1 MKKWLSKNGQ
11 TILRVAGSVLAIGLL
26 GYLLY
31 KQGWSEIVEAAKQVE
46 AWRFILSATIA
57 LVSRI
62 FIVLRWFIL
71 LRSGGIRIPFKNTLS
86 LTFTGLFASNFLP
99 TTIGGDVVR
108 LAGVMQMGFNRAIS
122 LASLVADRLVGVAGM
137 LLVLPL
143 GLVPFMRWASAGTV
157 QAISLGMLWVR
168 FWEFI
173 KRTTKALTL
182 WLKKPWAL
190 LLALSCSLGHMVC
203 TFLTVSIFLVGM
215 GKHIPFTLIAGLWS
229 ISYFITLLPISIN
242 GYGVQEL
249 SLTFLLTHLTGLDM
263 ATSLIL
269 ALLMRVVYMIASLPG
284 AFFLPGALA
293 AIRKTEVNE

>member
-1 MKKWLSKNGQ
+1 MKNWLSKNSKI
-11 TILRVAGSVLAIGLL
+11 ILRIVGSVLAIGLL

-31 KQGWSEIVEAAKQVE
+31 TQGWSEIVEAAKQVE
-46 AWRFILSATIA
+46 VWRFILCAGII

-62 FIVLRWFIL
+62 FIVLRWHIL
-71 LRSGGIRIPFKNTLS
+71 LHSGGVKIPFRNTLS

-108 LAGVMQMGFNRAIS
+108 LAGVMQMGFDRAVS

-137 LLVLPL
+137 VLALPF
-143 GLVPFMRWASAGTV
+143 GLVPFIRWASAGVT
-157 QAISLGMLWVR
+157 QAISIGALWVR
-168 FWEFI
+168 LREFV
-173 KRTTKALTL
+173 KRTLKALAV

-190 LLALSCSLGHMVC
+190 LLALSCTLGHMVC
-203 TFLTVSIFLVGM
+203 TFLTAWIFLAGM
-215 GKHIPFTLIAGLWS
+215 GERIPFTLIAGLWS

-249 SLTFLLTHLTGLDM
+249 SLTFLFTRIAGLSI
-263 ATSLIL
+263 AASILL

-284 AFFLPGALA
+284 AIFLPGALA
-293 AIRKTEVNE
+293 AMKKTEVKE